1 MNDIETE
8 DQVLIDIEISR
19 KCCVDYDE
27 DCNEVPDKLWCR
39 LYDLT
44 TGKCPYLNH
53 KFL

>member
-8 DQVLIDIEISR
+8 DMVLVDIEISR

-27 DCNEVPDKLWCR
+27 DCNEVPDKLRCR